1 MPNGARPDTTNTG
14 SRPIVRQQEFPSRPD
29 TTHPGSHRRSIM
41 FSIRIVDSVTFSP
54 RFPIIS
60 YNSGYRPLSTATR
73 SRLRPTI
80 PAHAME

>member
-41 FSIRIVDSVTFSP
+41 FFDPDR
-54 RFPIIS
+54 
-60 YNSGYRPLSTATR
+60 
-73 SRLRPTI
+73 
-80 PAHAME
+80 